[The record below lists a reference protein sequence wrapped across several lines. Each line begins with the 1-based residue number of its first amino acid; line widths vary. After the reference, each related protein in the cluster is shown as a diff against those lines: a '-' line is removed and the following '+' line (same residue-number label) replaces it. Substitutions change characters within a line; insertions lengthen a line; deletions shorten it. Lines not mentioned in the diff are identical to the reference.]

1 MNFSMTEEQRAC
13 VALARDFAEEKLQP
27 NAADWDAQSYFPLD
41 VLREAA
47 QLGFAG
53 LYAPVEAG
61 GLGLSRLDSSMILE
75 ELAAGC
81 TATTAY
87 LSIHNMCAWMVGHY
101 GQAEVV
107 RHICRDLCSGKAWAS
122 YCLTEPDAG
131 SDAASLRTRA
141 VRDGREYVLQGQKAF
156 ISGAGSTDWLV
167 VMARTGA
174 TGAAGISA
182 FLVDANRH
190 GISYGRLEDK
200 MGWRCQPTRMIRFD
214 EVRIPAEYRLGE
226 EGDGFA
232 IAMRGLDGGRINI
245 GSCSLGT
252 AQAALMR
259 LQQHVQVREQFGKP
273 LAALQ
278 TMQFQLADMATRLVA
293 ARQMIRLAAWKL
305 DQSEPDASVF
315 CAMAKQMATDT
326 GFDVCNQALQG
337 HGGYGYLRDYPLE
350 RYVRD
355 CRVHQILEGTN
366 EIMRLIVARRVLRD
380 DSMLW
385 LQNF

>member
-1 MNFSMTEEQRAC
+1 
-13 VALARDFAEEKLQP
+13 
-27 NAADWDAQSYFPLD
+27 
-41 VLREAA
+41 
-47 QLGFAG
+47 
-53 LYAPVEAG
+53 
-61 GLGLSRLDSSMILE
+61 
-75 ELAAGC
+75 
-81 TATTAY
+81 
-87 LSIHNMCAWMVGHY
+87 
-101 GQAEVV
+101 
-107 RHICRDLCSGKAWAS
+107 
-122 YCLTEPDAG
+122 
-131 SDAASLRTRA
+131 
-141 VRDGREYVLQGQKAF
+141 
-156 ISGAGSTDWLV
+156 
-167 VMARTGA
+167 
-174 TGAAGISA
+174 
-182 FLVDANRH
+182 
-190 GISYGRLEDK
+190 
-200 MGWRCQPTRMIRFD
+200 
-214 EVRIPAEYRLGE
+214 
-226 EGDGFA
+226 
-232 IAMRGLDGGRINI
+232 MRGLDGGRINI